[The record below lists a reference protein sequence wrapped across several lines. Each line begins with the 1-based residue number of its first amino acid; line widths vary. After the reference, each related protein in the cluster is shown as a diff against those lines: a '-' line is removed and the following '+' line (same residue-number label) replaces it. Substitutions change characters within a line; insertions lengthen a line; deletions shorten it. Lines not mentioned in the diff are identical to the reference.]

1 MSIPSDTC
9 ALCCTCPTVTVEWD
23 SRSAS
28 RGIGYYGDG
37 TGDGYYLNY
46 VTTYVF
52 DSSDYN
58 EDGTAANGCSGPLT
72 ADSSVSSGS
81 VEVTCSRPNG
91 YEECTGETGSI
102 TIDNW
107 AASYGGTC
115 GPTTC
120 GFGLEITT
128 TITYAPTNGS
138 GTLTQIRDDVW
149 ADCTGL
155 PNYGPVETIIED
167 YLWADF
173 GYSPSSS
180 SVSYTGFQLD
190 SLIESNLETRTFDAL
205 PAYNDNFIDTAGS
218 YRNKEIVTGGR
229 TLSIRESRYRLRFK
243 IPTVG
248 TALNFRAVWVE
259 RFIAEAGVSISSV
272 SVNKSG
278 VYRPTVTLSAPPSGG
293 TQAYAVAVMS
303 STGTVS
309 SISLLEPGLAYIPLI
324 TFSGGGGTGAAG
336 IAIINSSGAV
346 TGVNIISGGSSYTSA
361 PTVAFT
367 DVIAPRVR
375 ATGTATILGGVVTGI
390 NIGTAGDF
398 RPTVTVQAATGGG
411 TSSTGWVAT
420 LNPSTGQVSTIASGS
435 AGDYRPTLAFT
446 GGGGSS
452 ATATCT
458 LDATG
463 GIDAVT
469 VTVGGSAYTSEPS
482 LTITA
487 KVTGST
493 AADLLIHLGT
503 ETTKC
508 AVWDGTKPGGYDPA
522 TSSTWPILPSAA
534 PNYYSLAVPGTDGTT
549 LVANVRTFCDGST
562 C

>member
-1 MSIPSDTC
+1 MISIIGQCSD
-9 ALCCTCPTVTVEWD
+9 CCTCPTATVEWD

-28 RGIGYYGDG
+28 RSIGYYGDG

-91 YEECTGETGSI
+91 YEECTGETGSV

-128 TITYAPTNGS
+128 TITYEPTNGS

-155 PNYGPVETIIED
+155 PNYGPVETITED

-190 SLIESNLETRTFDAL
+190 SLIDSNLETRTFDAL

-248 TALNFRAVWVE
+248 TALNFRATWVE

-309 SISLLEPGLAYIPLI
+309 SISILNIG
-324 TFSGGGGTGAAG
+324 SG
-336 IAIINSSGAV
+336 
-346 TGVNIISGGSSYTSA
+346 YTSA
-361 PTVAFT
+361 PTVT
-367 DVIAPRVR
+367 IQ
-375 ATGTATILGGVVTGI
+375 TAS
-390 NIGTAGDF
+390 
-398 RPTVTVQAATGGG
+398 GGG
-411 TSSTGWVAT
+411 TTSTGWTAT
-420 LNPSTGQVSTIASGS
+420 LTAGSVTAIAGGT
-435 AGDYRPTLAFT
+435 AGDYRPTLAFS

-458 LDATG
+458 VNAQG
-463 GIDAVT
+463 GIDVVT
-469 VTVGGSAYTSEPS
+469 MTASGTAYTSEPT
-482 LTITA
+482 LTITS
-487 KVTGST
+487 KVSGST

-503 ETTKC
+503 ETSKC
-508 AVWDGTKPGGYDPA
+508 TVWDGATPGGYNPV
-522 TSSTWPILPSAA
+522 TSSTWPILPSTA
-534 PNYYSLAVPGTDGTT
+534 PNYYLIAVPGMDGTT
-549 LVANVRTFCDGST
+549 LVANVRTYCDGST